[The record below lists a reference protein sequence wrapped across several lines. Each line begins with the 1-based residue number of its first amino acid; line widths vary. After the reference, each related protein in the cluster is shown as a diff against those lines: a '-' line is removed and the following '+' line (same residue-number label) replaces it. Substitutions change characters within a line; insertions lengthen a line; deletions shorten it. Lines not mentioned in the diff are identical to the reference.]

1 MNQKSRPFSSALLL
15 TLLGGAS
22 LGAAA
27 VALTTPKAGKEV
39 RNKLRTLGIRLM
51 GKVEADSQ
59 TNDDA
64 KLMQFI

>member
-1 MNQKSRPFSSALLL
+1 MNQESRPFLSALLL

-27 VALTTPKAGKEV
+27 VALTTPKTGKEV

-51 GKVEADSQ
+51 GRAETDGQA
-59 TNDDA
+59 NNDA

>member
-1 MNQKSRPFSSALLL
+1 LLL

-27 VALTTPKAGKEV
+27 VAFSTPKTGKEV

-51 GKVEADSQ
+51 GKAEADEQ
-59 TNDDA
+59 TNDDV

>member
-1 MNQKSRPFSSALLL
+1 MNQESHSFCSALLF

-27 VALTTPKAGKEV
+27 VALTTPKTGKEV

-51 GKVEADSQ
+51 GKAEADEQ
-59 TNDDA
+59 TNDDV